1 MITFRDMPLRR
12 KLIASILLTSVVVM
26 LLMCGA
32 FFAYELFAMRRTTV
46 RQVSTLGEITA
57 TNLTGALAF
66 KDPSDA
72 QEILAALKAE
82 HYVAAAAV
90 YDEDG
95 GIFASY
101 PQSVAKDALPSSP
114 LAAGYRFEE
123 SYLDGFQPIME
134 RERQLGTLYLKF
146 DTGVVMREWLW
157 SSLWIASA
165 AIAFV
170 FIVAYLLSRALQ
182 KQIARPILDLG
193 VTAQR
198 ISDRQDFSIRAAK
211 HGQDEIGQLSDS
223 FNEMLAG
230 IEDRELALRAANDAL
245 RAENVERHQA
255 QQQLAR
261 AQKMEAVGQLT
272 GGLAH
277 DFNNILGA
285 IIGNLDIA
293 RENIAPESAA
303 SGYCDAALDAALSA
317 AELVKRLLAFSRR
330 QPLHPQ
336 ATDLVEVV
344 AGVKPLL
351 ERTLG
356 EQVHITTASETAGWL
371 AMADPV
377 QIESAILNLAINARD
392 AMPGGGDLRIE
403 LKSVTVDAIYASA
416 AEDLKIADYVLLS
429 ISDNGTGMP
438 PEIAARAFDPFFTT
452 KAPGAGS
459 GLGLSMVIGT
469 VKQLGGTAKIYSEVG
484 IGTTVQLYLPRALD
498 AQPTRSSLQASEA
511 AIGGNE
517 RILLVED
524 NAQIRGVSAGALGSL
539 GYDVIVAENADE
551 ALRLIDDGLTF
562 DLLFTDVV
570 MSGRLN
576 GIALARELRR
586 RNADIHILL
595 TSGFSSPIS
604 AGGDL
609 GELEAAFMTKPYRK
623 ADLARRI
630 RALLDE
636 DKR

>member
-12 KLIASILLTSVVVM
+12 KLMVSILLTSVVVM

-32 FFAYELFAMRRTTV
+32 FFTYELLAMRRTTV

-66 KDPSDA
+66 EDPSDA

-82 HYVAAAAV
+82 RYVVAAAV
-90 YDEDG
+90 YDENG
-95 GIFASY
+95 RIFASY
-101 PQSVAKDALPSSP
+101 PQSLTKETLPPSP
-114 LAAGYRFEE
+114 PAAGYRFEE
-123 SYLDGFQPIME
+123 SYLVGSQPIME
-134 RERQLGTLYLKF
+134 RERDLGILYLKF

-165 AIAFV
+165 VMAFV
-170 FIVAYLLSRALQ
+170 FLVAYLLSRALQ
-182 KQIARPILDLG
+182 RQIARPILDLG
-193 VTAQR
+193 ATARR

-230 IEDRELALRAANDAL
+230 IEERELALRAANDAL
-245 RAENVERHQA
+245 RAENAERHQA

-303 SGYCDAALDAALSA
+303 AGFCDAALDAALSA

-336 ATDLVEVV
+336 PTNLVGVV

-351 ERTLG
+351 ARTLG
-356 EQVHITTASETAGWL
+356 EQVHITTASDTAGWL

-392 AMPGGGDLRIE
+392 AMPGGGDLRID
-403 LKSVTVDAIYASA
+403 LKAVTVDAIYASA
-416 AEDLKIADYVLLS
+416 AEDLKVADYVLLS
-429 ISDNGTGMP
+429 ISDNGSGMP
-438 PEIAARAFDPFFTT
+438 PEVAARAFDPFFTT
-452 KAPGAGS
+452 KGPGAGS

-469 VKQLGGTAKIYSEVG
+469 MKQLGGTAKIYSEVG
-484 IGTTVQLYLPRALD
+484 IGTIVQLYLPRAPD
-498 AQPTRSSLQASEA
+498 AHPAQSPLQPSQAV
-511 AIGGNE
+511 IGGNE
-517 RILLVED
+517 RILMVED
-524 NAQIRGVSAGALGSL
+524 NAQIRDVSAGALRSL
-539 GYDVIVAENADE
+539 GYEVSVAENADQ
-551 ALRLIDDGLTF
+551 ALRLIDGGLTF
-562 DLLFTDVV
+562 DLVFTDVV

-576 GIALARELRR
+576 GIALAHELRR
-586 RNADIHILL
+586 RKLDVCILL

-609 GELEAAFMTKPYRK
+609 GELDASFMTKPYRK